1 MASQLRR
8 AKYKRPSPL
17 EFKKPL
23 PEPRL
28 SIFSTLPDTVY
39 HPEDDEID
47 DLDDPTTP
55 ETPNDATGIFRGYSP
70 SSSSSS
76 LSAREISPPITPTNE
91 VYHGRKIKR
100 KGSSANM
107 RGSPGINYA
116 NKPRL
121 SKYAHQAPTTPT
133 TPLVSTSTLCS
144 FAVRF
149 FYLFYLLLLFLSF
162 YLIFFH
168 FFHFIFHFPLILSNS
183 SIGSLNA
190 NSWLSVTQSGLD
202 AFPANVLAVVTPAVT
217 PASNNMAEFQT
228 VPFHLAPSRPS
239 TAPEPYKI
247 IIDERVA
254 SPKPNS
260 VLGIGVKYPLRRRG
274 HLSQQMPPKKPAEP
288 ILGDW
293 DVSDDEFEKP
303 PEQLE
308 LKPWP
313 ALQVVR
319 KSSAPAILSCQNAEE
334 TGTLDSISDT
344 TSELNCTCG
353 VPLLNLDSSSDNTS
367 VPSIH
372 EDIIE
377 EDEEDEGGAS
387 VVIEQPEELVVE
399 LVVEPVIEPVVEPIV
414 EPVVE
419 VAADEVIEQVVEVKD
434 EDKARARILSQPMH
448 SQSAIDVTTPASSP
462 KKSPFTFD
470 GHQDIEL
477 PQRSPSAPIVTSM
490 STVSFDLSEDFPV
503 MFSELPVDETEIFNI
518 IPNDYIMADVLGKDL
533 EELNN
538 PDYRI
543 SPAYEEYAVHP
554 SWQQFDQDE
563 HKLAIVT
570 QSKTGLDELAE
581 ITDPDSPI
589 VKGFRD
595 RFNSTPSMPTTEPV
609 VPSPASFRPG
619 SRWSDYSVDDD
630 AKESWRSSVLN
641 RFHLPHVGVDLK
653 KAVAAA
659 KGGIISRRH
668 KVTVESSLVEEETMS
683 IHGGSPSPR
692 NSTAT
697 DTDSIAET
705 TITAITGPPPN
716 NRNSTASSGSGLTG
730 FKMGRIGGSG
740 GSIRHGKAA
749 SIRTV
754 ATGRA
759 ATIRGASSDE
769 ELSDDERRAKAGF
782 KGVFE
787 KYVVRDAK
795 RRKEDRRREELK
807 RTIRV
812 VGGGKGGDWI

>member
-1 MASQLRR
+1 MASSLR

-39 HPEDDEID
+39 HPEDDEVD
-47 DLDDPTTP
+47 DLDDPSTP
-55 ETPNDATGIFRGYSP
+55 ETPNDAAGIFRGYSP

-107 RGSPGINYA
+107 RGSPGINYT
-116 NKPRL
+116 NKTRL

-133 TPLVSTSTLCS
+133 TPL
-144 FAVRF
+144 
-149 FYLFYLLLLFLSF
+149 
-162 YLIFFH
+162 
-168 FFHFIFHFPLILSNS
+168 
-183 SIGSLNA
+183 
-190 NSWLSVTQSGLD
+190 SGLD

-217 PASNNMAEFQT
+217 PADNNMAEFQT
-228 VPFHLAPSRPS
+228 MPFQLTPSRPS

-247 IIDERVA
+247 VIDERVT
-254 SPKPNS
+254 SPKPSS
-260 VLGIGVKYPLRRRG
+260 VLGIGMKYPLRRRG
-274 HLSQQMPPKKPAEP
+274 HLSQQMPKKPAEP

-293 DVSDDEFEKP
+293 DVSDDEPEKP
-303 PEQLE
+303 PQQLE
-308 LKPWP
+308 LKPWL

-319 KSSAPAILSCQNAEE
+319 KSSAPAILSCKNIEE

-353 VPLLNLDSSSDNTS
+353 VPLLNLDSNSSDNTS

-372 EDIIE
+372 ENIIE
-377 EDEEDEGGAS
+377 EDEEDEDEAG
-387 VVIEQPEELVVE
+387 VVIELPA
-399 LVVEPVIEPVVEPIV
+399 EPVEVPVE
-414 EPVVE
+414 EVV
-419 VAADEVIEQVVEVKD
+419 EQVVEVKG
-434 EDKARARILSQPMH
+434 EDKARARILSQPMY
-448 SQSAIDVTTPASSP
+448 SQSVVDVTSPASSP
-462 KKSPFTFD
+462 RKSPFAFG

-490 STVSFDLSEDFPV
+490 STASFDMSEDFPV

-538 PDYRI
+538 SDYQI
-543 SPAYEEYAVHP
+543 SPAYEEYSVHP
-554 SWQQFDQDE
+554 SWQQFDEDE
-563 HKLAIVT
+563 HKLATVT
-570 QSKTGLDELAE
+570 QSKTGLDELVE
-581 ITDPDSPI
+581 MIDPASPI
-589 VKGFRD
+589 AKSFRD
-595 RFNSTPSMPTTEPV
+595 RYNSTPSIPTTELV

-630 AKESWRSSVLN
+630 AKESWRSSVMN
-641 RFHLPHVGVDLK
+641 RLHLPHVGVDLK

-659 KGGIISRRH
+659 KGGIISRRL
-668 KVTVESSLVEEETMS
+668 KTNVESSLVEEETMS
-683 IHGGSPSPR
+683 IHGSSPSPR

-705 TITAITGPPPN
+705 MVTAITGPPPN

-730 FKMGRIGGSG
+730 FKMGRIGSGS
-740 GSIRHGKAA
+740 SIRHGKAA

>member
-1 MASQLRR
+1 MASSLR

-47 DLDDPTTP
+47 DLDDPSTP

-133 TPLVSTSTLCS
+133 TPL
-144 FAVRF
+144 
-149 FYLFYLLLLFLSF
+149 
-162 YLIFFH
+162 
-168 FFHFIFHFPLILSNS
+168 
-183 SIGSLNA
+183 
-190 NSWLSVTQSGLD
+190 SGLD
-202 AFPANVLAVVTPAVT
+202 AFPANVLAVVTPAIT

-293 DVSDDEFEKP
+293 DVSDDDEFEKP

-308 LKPWP
+308 LKPWS

-319 KSSAPAILSCQNAEE
+319 KSSAPAILSCQNTEE

-377 EDEEDEGGAS
+377 EDEEDEGGAGL
-387 VVIEQPEELVVE
+387 VIEEPAELVVE
-399 LVVEPVIEPVVEPIV
+399 LVVEPVVV
-414 EPVVE
+414 
-419 VAADEVIEQVVEVKD
+419 EQVVEVKD

-448 SQSAIDVTTPASSP
+448 SQSAIDVTAPASSP
-462 KKSPFTFD
+462 KKSPFSFD
-470 GHQDIEL
+470 SHQDIEL

-554 SWQQFDQDE
+554 SWQQFDQEE
-563 HKLAIVT
+563 HKLATVT

-595 RFNSTPSMPTTEPV
+595 RFNSTPSMPTTELV

>member
-1 MASQLRR
+1 MASSLR

-28 SIFSTLPDTVY
+28 SIFPTLPDTVY

-47 DLDDPTTP
+47 DLDDPSTP

-76 LSAREISPPITPTNE
+76 FSAREISPPITPTNE

-107 RGSPGINYA
+107 RGSPGINYT
-116 NKPRL
+116 NKTRL

-133 TPLVSTSTLCS
+133 TPL
-144 FAVRF
+144 
-149 FYLFYLLLLFLSF
+149 
-162 YLIFFH
+162 
-168 FFHFIFHFPLILSNS
+168 
-183 SIGSLNA
+183 
-190 NSWLSVTQSGLD
+190 SGLD

-217 PASNNMAEFQT
+217 PFQT
-228 VPFHLAPSRPS
+228 VPIHLASSRPS

-260 VLGIGVKYPLRRRG
+260 VLGMGVKYPLRRRG
-274 HLSQQMPPKKPAEP
+274 HLSQQMLPKKPAEP

-293 DVSDDEFEKP
+293 DTSDDELEKP
-303 PEQLE
+303 PQQAE
-308 LKPWP
+308 LKPWL

-319 KSSAPAILSCQNAEE
+319 KSSAPAILSCKNMEE

-344 TSELNCTCG
+344 ASELNCTCG

-377 EDEEDEGGAS
+377 EDEEDEEESG
-387 VVIEQPEELVVE
+387 VVIEQP
-399 LVVEPVIEPVVEPIV
+399 VEPV
-414 EPVVE
+414 E
-419 VAADEVIEQVVEVKD
+419 VTAEEVIEQVVEVQD
-434 EDKARARILSQPMH
+434 EDKARARILSQPMY
-448 SQSAIDVTTPASSP
+448 SQSVVDITSSASSP
-462 KKSPFTFD
+462 KKSPFAFG

-490 STVSFDLSEDFPV
+490 STVSFDMSEDFPV
-503 MFSELPVDETEIFNI
+503 MFSELPVDETEIFNL

-538 PDYRI
+538 HDYQI
-543 SPAYEEYAVHP
+543 SPANEEYPVHP
-554 SWQQFDQDE
+554 NWQSFDEDE
-563 HKLAIVT
+563 HKLATVT
-570 QSKTGLDELAE
+570 QSKTGLDEMVE
-581 ITDPDSPI
+581 MMNPDSPI
-589 VKGFRD
+589 ARNFRD
-595 RFNSTPSMPTTEPV
+595 RYNSTPSMPTTELV
-609 VPSPASFRPG
+609 VPSPASFRPN

-630 AKESWRSSVLN
+630 AKESWRSSVMN
-641 RFHLPHVGVDLK
+641 RFHLPHVGMDLK

-659 KGGIISRRH
+659 KGGIINRRQ
-668 KVTVESSLVEEETMS
+668 KVTVESSLAEEETMS

-705 TITAITGPPPN
+705 TAIAAITGPPPN
-716 NRNSTASSGSGLTG
+716 NRNSTASSGGGLTG
-730 FKMGRIGGSG
+730 FKMGRIGSG

-769 ELSDDERRAKAGF
+769 ELSDDEHRASAGF

-795 RRKEDRRREELK
+795 RRKDDRRREELK

>member
-1 MASQLRR
+1 M
-8 AKYKRPSPL
+8 
-17 EFKKPL
+17 
-23 PEPRL
+23 
-28 SIFSTLPDTVY
+28 
-39 HPEDDEID
+39 
-47 DLDDPTTP
+47 
-55 ETPNDATGIFRGYSP
+55 
-70 SSSSSS
+70 
-76 LSAREISPPITPTNE
+76 
-91 VYHGRKIKR
+91 
-100 KGSSANM
+100 
-107 RGSPGINYA
+107 
-116 NKPRL
+116 
-121 SKYAHQAPTTPT
+121 
-133 TPLVSTSTLCS
+133 
-144 FAVRF
+144 
-149 FYLFYLLLLFLSF
+149 
-162 YLIFFH
+162 
-168 FFHFIFHFPLILSNS
+168 ILSNS
-183 SIGSLNA
+183 SIRSLNA
-190 NSWLSVTQSGLD
+190 NSWLLVTQSGLD

-217 PASNNMAEFQT
+217 PAGNNMEEFQT

-293 DVSDDEFEKP
+293 EVSDEEFEKP
-303 PEQLE
+303 PQQLE
-308 LKPWP
+308 LKPWL

-319 KSSAPAILSCQNAEE
+319 KSSAPAILSCQNTEE

-344 TSELNCTCG
+344 ASELNCTCG
-353 VPLLNLDSSSDNTS
+353 VPLLNLDSSSDDTS

-372 EDIIE
+372 ENIIE
-377 EDEEDEGGAS
+377 EDEEDEGGAG
-387 VVIEQPEELVVE
+387 VVIGQLP
-399 LVVEPVIEPVVEPIV
+399 

-419 VAADEVIEQVVEVKD
+419 VAAEEVIEQVVEVKD

-448 SQSAIDVTTPASSP
+448 SQSVVDVTTPASSP
-462 KKSPFTFD
+462 KKSPFSFD

-490 STVSFDLSEDFPV
+490 STVSFDMSEDFPV

-538 PDYRI
+538 PDYQI

-563 HKLAIVT
+563 HKLATVT
-570 QSKTGLDELAE
+570 QGKTGLDELVE
-581 ITDPDSPI
+581 LTDPDSPI
-589 VKGFRD
+589 AKGFRN
-595 RFNSTPSMPTTEPV
+595 RYNSTPSMPTTELV

-641 RFHLPHVGVDLK
+641 RFHLPHVGMDLK

-668 KVTVESSLVEEETMS
+668 KMTVESSLVEEETVS

-692 NSTAT
+692 NSMAT

-705 TITAITGPPPN
+705 TVTAITGPPPNN

>member
-1 MASQLRR
+1 MASSLR

-17 EFKKPL
+17 EIKKPL
-23 PEPRL
+23 PGPRL
-28 SIFSTLPDTVY
+28 SILPTLPDTVY

-47 DLDDPTTP
+47 DLGDPSTP

-107 RGSPGINYA
+107 RGSPGINYT

-133 TPLVSTSTLCS
+133 TPLVSASTLCS
-144 FAVRF
+144 FALRF
-149 FYLFYLLLLFLSF
+149 LSFIIIVVVIFYLFLLTFLFIF
-162 YLIFFH
+162 PFFH
-168 FFHFIFHFPLILSNS
+168 FSMILSNS
-183 SIGSLNA
+183 SIRSLNA

-217 PASNNMAEFQT
+217 PAGNNMEEFQT

-293 DVSDDEFEKP
+293 EVSDEEFEKP
-303 PEQLE
+303 PQQLE
-308 LKPWP
+308 LKPWL

-319 KSSAPAILSCQNAEE
+319 KSSAPAILSCQNTEE

-344 TSELNCTCG
+344 ASELNCTCG
-353 VPLLNLDSSSDNTS
+353 VPLLNLDSSSDDTS

-372 EDIIE
+372 ENIIE
-377 EDEEDEGGAS
+377 EDEEDEGGAG
-387 VVIEQPEELVVE
+387 VVIGQLP
-399 LVVEPVIEPVVEPIV
+399 

-419 VAADEVIEQVVEVKD
+419 VAAEEVIEQVVEVKD

-448 SQSAIDVTTPASSP
+448 SQSVVDVTTPASSP
-462 KKSPFTFD
+462 KKSPFSFD

-490 STVSFDLSEDFPV
+490 STVSFDMSEDFPV

-563 HKLAIVT
+563 HKLATVT
-570 QSKTGLDELAE
+570 QGKTGLDELVE
-581 ITDPDSPI
+581 LTDPDSPI
-589 VKGFRD
+589 AKGFRN
-595 RFNSTPSMPTTEPV
+595 RYNSTPSMPTTELV

-641 RFHLPHVGVDLK
+641 RFHLPHVGMDLK

-668 KVTVESSLVEEETMS
+668 KMTVESSLVEEETVS

-692 NSTAT
+692 NSMAT

-705 TITAITGPPPN
+705 TVTAITGPPPNN

>member
-1 MASQLRR
+1 MASSLR

-17 EFKKPL
+17 QFGKPL

-28 SIFSTLPDTVY
+28 STFSTLPDTVY
-39 HPEDDEID
+39 HPEDDEVD
-47 DLDDPTTP
+47 NLDDPSTP
-55 ETPNDATGIFRGYSP
+55 ETPSDAAGMFRGYSP

-107 RGSPGINYA
+107 RGSPGINYT

-121 SKYAHQAPTTPT
+121 SKYAHQAPTTPA
-133 TPLVSTSTLCS
+133 TPL
-144 FAVRF
+144 
-149 FYLFYLLLLFLSF
+149 
-162 YLIFFH
+162 
-168 FFHFIFHFPLILSNS
+168 
-183 SIGSLNA
+183 
-190 NSWLSVTQSGLD
+190 SGLD
-202 AFPANVLAVVTPAVT
+202 SFPANVLAVVTPAVT
-217 PASNNMAEFQT
+217 PASNNIAEFQT
-228 VPFHLAPSRPS
+228 VPIQLAPSRPS

-254 SPKPNS
+254 SPKSNS

-274 HLSQQMPPKKPAEP
+274 HLSQQTLPKKPAEP

-293 DVSDDEFEKP
+293 EVSDEELEKP
-303 PEQLE
+303 PQQLE

-319 KSSAPAILSCQNAEE
+319 KSSAPAILSCGNVEE
-334 TGTLDSISDT
+334 AGTLDSVSDT

-372 EDIIE
+372 ENIIE
-377 EDEEDEGGAS
+377 EDEEDEDEAG
-387 VVIEQPEELVVE
+387 VVIEQPA
-399 LVVEPVIEPVVEPIV
+399 EPV
-414 EPVVE
+414 E
-419 VAADEVIEQVVEVKD
+419 VPAEEVMEQVVEVQD
-434 EDKARARILSQPMH
+434 EEKARARILSQPMY
-448 SQSAIDVTTPASSP
+448 SQSVVDVTSPASSP
-462 KKSPFTFD
+462 KKSPFTFG
-470 GHQDIEL
+470 GHRDIEL
-477 PQRSPSAPIVTSM
+477 PQRSPSAPIVTTSM
-490 STVSFDLSEDFPV
+490 SAVSFDTSEDFPV

-538 PDYRI
+538 PDYQI
-543 SPAYEEYAVHP
+543 SPAREEYTVHP

-563 HKLAIVT
+563 HKLATVT
-570 QSKTGLDELAE
+570 QSKTGLDELVE
-581 ITDPDSPI
+581 MMDPDSPI
-589 VKGFRD
+589 AKSFRD
-595 RFNSTPSMPTTEPV
+595 RYNSTPSMPTTELA
-609 VPSPASFRPG
+609 VPSPASLRPG

-630 AKESWRSSVLN
+630 AKESWRSSVMN
-641 RFHLPHVGVDLK
+641 RFHIPHVGMDLK
-653 KAVAAA
+653 RAVAAAAA
-659 KGGIISRRH
+659 KGGIINRRL
-668 KVTVESSLVEEETMS
+668 KATAEPSLVEEETMS

-697 DTDSIAET
+697 DTDSITET
-705 TITAITGPPPN
+705 TITTITGPPPN

-730 FKMGRIGGSG
+730 FKMGRIGSG
-740 GSIRHGKAA
+740 GSIRHGRAA

-769 ELSDDERRAKAGF
+769 ELSDDERRAKVGF